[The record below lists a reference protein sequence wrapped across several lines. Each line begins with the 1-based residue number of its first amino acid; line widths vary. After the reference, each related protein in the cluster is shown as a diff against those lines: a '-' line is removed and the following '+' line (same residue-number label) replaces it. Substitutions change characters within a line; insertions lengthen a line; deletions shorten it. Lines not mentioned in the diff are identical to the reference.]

1 MERLMSAMMIMTAIK
16 TTEPTGLGV
25 SRVHAA

>member
-1 MERLMSAMMIMTAIK
+1 MQPTMSAMKIMTAIK
-16 TTEPTGLGV
+16 TTEPAGLGV

>member
-1 MERLMSAMMIMTAIK
+1 MSAMKIMTAIK
-16 TTEPTGLGV
+16 TTEPAGLGV